1 MGISDDGIAS
11 VGTDIK
17 VVIKEL
23 IDSMGDDESELLSL
37 YYGCDVSEEDSE
49 ELLNLLCEEFPDY
62 EIEMHRGNQPIY
74 YYIISVE

>member
-1 MGISDDGIAS
+1 
-11 VGTDIK
+11 
-17 VVIKEL
+17 
-23 IDSMGDDESELLSL
+23 MGDDESELLSL